1 MIIIVQLVMYLA
13 ITIRFDV
20 MNTTVVL
27 FAANAIVIYSD
38 HLYNENGYSVKN
50 SSFIMHD
57 IHLYTQK
64 LTYLA
69 REGATK
75 HHVIED
81 VDVLK
86 LILEW

>member
-1 MIIIVQLVMYLA
+1 MYLA
-13 ITIRFDV
+13 ITIRLDV

-27 FAANAIVIYSD
+27 FTANAIVTDSD
-38 HLYNENGYSVKN
+38 QLYNENRYSVKN
-50 SSFIMHD
+50 SSSTMHD

-75 HHVIED
+75 HHVVSIAG
-81 VDVLK
+81 
-86 LILEW
+86 